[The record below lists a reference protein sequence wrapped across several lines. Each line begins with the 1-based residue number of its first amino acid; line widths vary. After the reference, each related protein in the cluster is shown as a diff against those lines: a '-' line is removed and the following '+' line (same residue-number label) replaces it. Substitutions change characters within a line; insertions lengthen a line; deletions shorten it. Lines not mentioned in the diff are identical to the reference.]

1 MSRTQTRFVQNI
13 SAHAAARYWQATLA
27 RDSRADGS
35 FVLAVRSTH
44 IYCRPSCPARRPL
57 QRNVTFFRT
66 REEAEKEGYRPFL
79 RCRPIEI
86 SGPVALVQRAASHLA
101 ESSEEGVRLGVLART
116 LGTTQATLRR
126 AFLRVTGLKPRELA
140 EALRIKRF
148 KAMLRAGKSIA
159 DALCEPGYESSS
171 RVYERSDAQLGMTPS
186 TYRKGGQGMKIG
198 YTIAKSPVGKVLV
211 GATERGVSAVYL
223 GDAES
228 TMIAALR
235 EEYPR
240 AEIAPAT
247 DSFQRWVREIV
258 QRIEGKQPRLE
269 LPLDLQATAFQRRVW
284 NELQRISRGRTRTY
298 SQVARSLG
306 KPKAVRAVA
315 RACAT
320 NPVSIVVPCHRVIRE
335 DGTLA
340 GYRWGLSRKEQ
351 LLARE
356 RADGEELIVFQ
367 PMQTSAL
374 VRIRRL
380 QELKIPLG
388 AFLPLRSLA
397 SRA

>member
-1 MSRTQTRFVQNI
+1 MSHTKTKFVQNI
-13 SAHAAARYWQATLA
+13 SAHAAAQYWQATLA

-57 QRNVTFFRT
+57 RRNVAFFRT
-66 REEAEKEGYRPFL
+66 REEAEKHGYRPCL
-79 RCRPIEI
+79 RCRPNEI
-86 SGPVALVQRAASHLA
+86 SGPVALVQRAAGYLV
-101 ESSEEGVRLGVLART
+101 ESGEEGVRLGALART

-126 AFLRVTGLKPRELA
+126 AFLRVTGLKPRDLA

-159 DALCEPGYESSS
+159 DALYETGYGSSS
-171 RVYERSDAQLGMTPS
+171 RVYERSNAQLGMTPA

-211 GATERGVSAVYL
+211 AATERGVSAVYL
-223 GDAES
+223 GDAEN
-228 TMIAALR
+228 TMIAELR

-284 NELQRISRGRTRTY
+284 QELQRIPPGRTRTY
-298 SQVARSLG
+298 SEVARSLG

-335 DGTLA
+335 DGALA
-340 GYRWGLSRKEQ
+340 GYRWGISRKEQ
-351 LLARE
+351 LLAQE
-356 RADGEELIVFQ
+356 RAAGE
-367 PMQTSAL
+367 
-374 VRIRRL
+374 
-380 QELKIPLG
+380 
-388 AFLPLRSLA
+388 
-397 SRA
+397 

>member
-1 MSRTQTRFVQNI
+1 MSQTQTRFVQNI

-57 QRNVTFFRT
+57 RRNVTFYRT
-66 REEAEKEGYRPFL
+66 REEAEKEGYRPCL
-79 RCRPIEI
+79 RCRPNEI
-86 SGPVALVQRAASHLA
+86 SGPVALVQRAASQLA

-159 DALCEPGYESSS
+159 DALYETGYGSSS
-171 RVYERSDAQLGMTPS
+171 RVYERSDAQLGMTPA

-223 GDAES
+223 GDAEN
-228 TMIAALR
+228 TMIAELR
-235 EEYPR
+235 EEY
-240 AEIAPAT
+240 APAT

-284 NELQRISRGRTRTY
+284 KELQQIPRGRTRTY

-335 DGTLA
+335 DGALA

-351 LLARE
+351 LLAQE
-356 RADGEELIVFQ
+356 RAACD
-367 PMQTSAL
+367 
-374 VRIRRL
+374 
-380 QELKIPLG
+380 
-388 AFLPLRSLA
+388 
-397 SRA
+397 